1 MVWSVYVVRCR
12 DGTLYTGIT
21 TDPDRRLSEHNRGCG
36 CAYTRSRLPVSL
48 VYLEPAENRS
58 HALRREH
65 AIKRMSRAEKDSL
78 VDPLRKRRPASTR
91 S

>member
-1 MVWSVYVVRCR
+1 MLWSVYVVRCR

-21 TDPDRRLSEHNRGCG
+21 TDPERRLSEHNRGSG
-36 CAYTRSRLPVSL
+36 SAYTRSRLPVTL

-65 AIKRMSRAEKDSL
+65 SIKRMSRAEKDFL
-78 VDPLRKRRPASTR
+78 VDPPRERRPASPL